1 MTRSRL
7 ALLAVLLLS
16 LAVPAHGSPGRQRLA
31 ATALA
36 PGVAHEVWS
45 SGSAAVQVHLA
56 RVDAGRP
63 LRVVQ
68 AAGDLAGRETTS
80 SICRRTRGCA
90 VAINGD
96 FFTADGPVGGV
107 VSDGRLLR
115 SPSRPHEQLSLRP
128 LRATAGLDWRGVL
141 RSPDGAELTLDGVN
155 VPPVGDGAVLYTSA
169 YADSTPDCSCVEVVL
184 TEVDEPVGR
193 LGATTTLARTGQGS
207 GRTPLPDRTV
217 VVAAAGSAVQRL
229 QVVAASGGDL
239 RVVLS
244 TGEPVEQSVGVHPV
258 LLRDGQVAEVDRADP
273 MLRDAHPRSVVAWD
287 RQGTVWLAAFDGRRA
302 GGPGPTADEL
312 VAFLQRLGASDAV
325 MLDGGGSTAL
335 ATAAGPLNRPSD
347 GVERPVSNALV
358 VTSDAV
364 AARRA
369 APPAPVAAP
378 VVVVPAVA
386 PAPPPPVAPAPVVK
400 AAPVPPP
407 APVAVPPAPGPV
419 AAAPVRVVVSLTALD
434 RGLVQPAPVVP
445 AGAPGTPGALLAGA
459 ALAALATLAWV
470 AAAWCAAYCASRRI
484 FVTAPSPPTGT
495 KPSRSWRRRAGLS
508 ASTLRF
514 SRGRS

>member
-1 MTRSRL
+1 MTRFRL
-7 ALLAVLLLS
+7 ALLAVVLLS
-16 LAVPAHGSPGRQRLA
+16 VAVPAHAAPGSQRLA

-36 PGVAHEVWS
+36 PGVTHEVWS
-45 SGSAAVQVHLA
+45 SGSAAVQVHVA

-68 AAGDLAGRETTS
+68 AAGDLADRETTS

-128 LRATAGLDWRGVL
+128 LRATSGLDWRGVL
-141 RSPDGAELTLDGVN
+141 RSPDGAELALDGVN
-155 VPPVGDGAVLYTSA
+155 VAPVGDGAVLYTSA
-169 YADSTPDCSCVEVVL
+169 YAESTPECSCVEVVL
-184 TEVDEPVGR
+184 AEVDEPVGR

-207 GRTPLPDRTV
+207 GRTPLPDGTV
-217 VVAAAGSAVQRL
+217 VVAAAGPAAQRL
-229 QVVAASGGDL
+229 QVVAASGSDL
-239 RVVLS
+239 TVVLS
-244 TGEPVEQSVGVHPV
+244 TDAPVEQSVGVHPV
-258 LLRDGQVAEVDRADP
+258 LLRDGQVAPVDREDP
-273 MLRDAHPRSVVAWD
+273 MLRDPHPRSVVAWD
-287 RQGTVWLAAFDGRRA
+287 RAGTVWLAAFDGRRA

-312 VAFLQRLGASDAV
+312 VALLQRLGATDAV

-364 AARRA
+364 AALRA

-378 VVVVPAVA
+378 VVVVPAAA
-386 PAPPPPVAPAPVVK
+386 PAPPPPVAPARVTEV
-400 AAPVPPP
+400 APVPPP
-407 APVAVPPAPGPV
+407 APVAASPAPEPV
-419 AAAPVRVVVSLTALD
+419 LAAPARVVLSPGALD
-434 RGLVQPAPVVP
+434 RGLVQPVPAVP
-445 AGAPGTPGALLAGA
+445 AGAPGTPGALRAAA
-459 ALAALATLAWV
+459 ALAALAALAWV
-470 AAAWCAAYCASRRI
+470 AAAWCAAYSASRRSI
-484 FVTAPSPPTGT
+484 VIAPSSPTGT
-495 KPSRSWRRRAGLS
+495 KPSRS
-508 ASTLRF
+508 
-514 SRGRS
+514 